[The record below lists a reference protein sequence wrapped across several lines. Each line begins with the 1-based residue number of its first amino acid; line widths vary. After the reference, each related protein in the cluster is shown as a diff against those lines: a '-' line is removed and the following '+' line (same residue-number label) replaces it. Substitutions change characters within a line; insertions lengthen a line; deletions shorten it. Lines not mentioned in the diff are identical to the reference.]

1 MVPMRLPEHGRD
13 GDEVID
19 ELRALQDDDVDFRRG
34 RAFGLVYPGGE
45 ELDEV
50 LTAAH
55 DLYLFH
61 NGLNPD
67 AMPSLRRLH
76 ADVVAM
82 TVSLL
87 GGDEIDDEPAGFLT
101 SGGTESILMAVKAA
115 RNQARAERGLERPN
129 IVMATSAHA
138 AFDKACQYFVV
149 EPRRVDVGPDFRAVP
164 DAMADAVDDG
174 TVLVVAS
181 APQYPQGVID
191 PVADIAALALD
202 RGVNCH
208 VDACMGGF
216 VLPFLERLGLVS
228 KPCDLRVP
236 GVTSIS
242 ADIHKY
248 GYTPKGVS
256 AIVYR
261 SKALRAHQTFAFD
274 GWLGGFYASSGVA
287 GAKPGGP
294 MAAAWAALHHLGVE
308 GYCERARAAFDAR
321 QRLEAGVRA
330 TPGLTVVGDP
340 EVTLLAMASTVPELD
355 VFAVGAAL
363 RAKGWLLDR
372 QGPPDSLHAT
382 CSPVHRAEVIDE
394 LLADL
399 RAAVVDAA
407 GDRLADR
414 TTNYAVLE

>member
-1 MVPMRLPEHGRD
+1 
-13 GDEVID
+13 
-19 ELRALQDDDVDFRRG
+19 
-34 RAFGLVYPGGE
+34 
-45 ELDEV
+45 
-50 LTAAH
+50 
-55 DLYLFH
+55 
-61 NGLNPD
+61 
-67 AMPSLRRLH
+67 MPSLRRLH

-87 GGDEIDDEPAGFLT
+87 GGEEIDDEPAGFLT

-115 RNQARAERGLERPN
+115 RNQARADRGVERPN

-149 EPRRVDVGPDFRAVP
+149 EPRRVDVGPDYRAVP
-164 DAMADAVDDG
+164 DAMADAVDDE

-191 PVADIAALALD
+191 PVVDMGALALD

-228 KPCDLRVP
+228 TAWDFRVP

-242 ADIHKY
+242 ADVHKY

-261 SKALRAHQTFAFD
+261 SKALRSHQAFAFD

-294 MAAAWAALHHLGVE
+294 MAAAWAAFHHLGVE

-330 TPGLTVVGDP
+330 TPGLTIVGEP
-340 EVTLLAMASTVPELD
+340 EVTLLAMASSDPALD

-363 RAKGWLLDR
+363 RSKGWLLDR

-382 CSPVHRAEVIDE
+382 CSPVHT
-394 LLADL
+394 
-399 RAAVVDAA
+399 AAVVDELLGDLRGAVPSA
-407 GDRLADR
+407 GATRLDDRGTD
-414 TTNYAVLE
+414 YAVLE